1 MLGDVQVVAMVPN
14 WSGGTPAASV
24 MVHSGLQISRNLLG
38 GRAEAEKATGA
49 EKTRRKAQR
58 GVRRSGGQ
66 LQG

>member
-1 MLGDVQVVAMVPN
+1 MLGDVQMVPD

-38 GRAEAEKATGA
+38 GRAEAEK
-49 EKTRRKAQR
+49 TRRKAQR